1 MCGSVVCVCE
11 GNFQRKVE
19 NLARQSCDN
28 SFRRGVPPN
37 TFVVLVEILSE
48 SYYGNSALRS
58 FRSVENLVGQGCHGD
73 FLRGIPP
80 ALLVGE
86 FCAKNHHDIPTSRS
100 FRSDVGNS
108 PSENNLLWT
117 KSPAPSADS
126 WSLPEGQLT
135 HDLRQHSDPC
145 PFPEEMTGGD
155 FYFSPIWLYL
165 DRSFGVGSS
174 WPENVHARRDAHSG
188 QVDLW
193 TTMVAVNVRG
203 ATDRGG
209 SQFCM
214 TPPLTLSVSLWMCG
228 VTPESVDG
236 LMGRLGKMVG
246 PRVLFKTLGPRR
258 WQRWSRWWA
267 TMVRPGACVLKA
279 PGLRHGL
286 PKVSWLR
293 VPFARC
299 ASCRAVMGSV
309 PSDLPQGPVAT
320 GCRSIWALP
329 SGMYNNGGSRYPEG
343 TRPPRPHRP
352 SLERGSKRSVLRIA
366 EFSPVIVHTTRSL
379 PATRAPRAG
388 PDLGITRVA
397 LTAATLLV
405 DSAILLGGGFYG
417 EGFRC
422 LEGTRLGW
430 PSLTK
435 PFTDECISW
444 PAVPVACQRTAL
456 TSTPWYPATDHG
468 DFLGGRFYGVGFRCL
483 EGTRLGWPS
492 LTKPLTTEPTTWVE
506 CKTSACFACTPLFPP
521 SRTADGRCGSVEALM
536 NLQDGLSLQIPL
548 HRMFDSIH
556 YWLMDVVEHAMQWSP
571 ASVCFP
577 VSHPLSHY
585 LSQWRRVDLFAVSRD
600 PLSLE
605 TFPCSLI
612 HIAGCLGV
620 VGGMFVWNW
629 SSLRLR
635 RSIPASAPL
644 RTWPPPYDF
653 DHAARRFL
661 EGIWLPFPVSFTG
674 QWPLC
679 LIFNFDFINVN
690 DLLFLGLQ
698 SRVGRWL
705 ILPWLDNAPTLSKVN
720 HVA

>member
-1 MCGSVVCVCE
+1 MYTPLGVC
-11 GNFQRKVE
+11 
-19 NLARQSCDN
+19 
-28 SFRRGVPPN
+28 
-37 TFVVLVEILSE
+37 
-48 SYYGNSALRS
+48 
-58 FRSVENLVGQGCHGD
+58 
-73 FLRGIPP
+73 
-80 ALLVGE
+80 LL
-86 FCAKNHHDIPTSRS
+86 
-100 FRSDVGNS
+100 
-108 PSENNLLWT
+108 
-117 KSPAPSADS
+117 
-126 WSLPEGQLT
+126 
-135 HDLRQHSDPC
+135 
-145 PFPEEMTGGD
+145 
-155 FYFSPIWLYL
+155 
-165 DRSFGVGSS
+165 
-174 WPENVHARRDAHSG
+174 
-188 QVDLW
+188 
-193 TTMVAVNVRG
+193 
-203 ATDRGG
+203 
-209 SQFCM
+209 
-214 TPPLTLSVSLWMCG
+214 
-228 VTPESVDG
+228 
-236 LMGRLGKMVG
+236 
-246 PRVLFKTLGPRR
+246 
-258 WQRWSRWWA
+258 
-267 TMVRPGACVLKA
+267 
-279 PGLRHGL
+279 
-286 PKVSWLR
+286 
-293 VPFARC
+293 
-299 ASCRAVMGSV
+299 
-309 PSDLPQGPVAT
+309 
-320 GCRSIWALP
+320 
-329 SGMYNNGGSRYPEG
+329 
-343 TRPPRPHRP
+343 
-352 SLERGSKRSVLRIA
+352 
-366 EFSPVIVHTTRSL
+366 
-379 PATRAPRAG
+379 RAPRAG
-388 PDLGITRVA
+388 PDLGVTRVA

-456 TSTPWYPATDHG
+456 TSTPWHPATDHG
-468 DFLGGRFYGVGFRCL
+468 DSLGGRFYGVGFRCL

-506 CKTSACFACTPLFPP
+506 CKTCACFACTPLFPP

-536 NLQDGLSLQIPL
+536 NLQEGLSLQIPL

-556 YWLMDVVEHAMQWSP
+556 YWLMDVVEHAMQWSSLF

-629 SSLRLR
+629 SSLRRRSIPASAPLRTQSPPCDIDHIARRVLEGIWLPLPESLFGRWPLALLWTIPCSLIQIVGYVGVQGVVGGMFGWNWSSLRLR
-635 RSIPASAPL
+635 RSILASAPL